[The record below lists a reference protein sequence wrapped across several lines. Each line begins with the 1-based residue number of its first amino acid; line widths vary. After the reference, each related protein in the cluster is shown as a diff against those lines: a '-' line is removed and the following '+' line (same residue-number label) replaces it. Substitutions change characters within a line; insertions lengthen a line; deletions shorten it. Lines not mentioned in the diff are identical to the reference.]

1 MIVRNSFIVFSLAVV
16 IAGCA
21 TSQQPKSSVPPF
33 IKPPSPVVPAE
44 PKAAPP
50 AQTSTKGG
58 YYLDDGPG
66 ENPPSN
72 LDQIPDA
79 VPRAEKLHP
88 YANQP
93 YTALDQRFVP
103 NVDARDYRVRG
114 VASWYGKRYHG
125 KPTASGEIYDMYQMT
140 AAHPILPIPSFARV
154 TNLENKKSVIVRIN
168 DRGPFKRDR
177 LIDLSY
183 IAAYK
188 LGYVLQGSAEV
199 EIEAVGAAPVA
210 ATQSGKSYLQLG
222 AFTSRTSAEVFLK
235 KIRNQL
241 TPLGEA
247 LQISF
252 FDRLYRVRSGPY
264 VSASAARDAAARIE
278 KSTKLMP
285 VVVAN

>member
-1 MIVRNSFIVFSLAVV
+1 MILRNLFFIFFIASA

-21 TSQQPKSSVPPF
+21 TSPQTKSSVPPF
-33 IKPPSPVVPAE
+33 IRPPSPVVAVE
-44 PKAAPP
+44 PKAVP
-50 AQTSTKGG
+50 AEQTSNKGG

-66 ENPPSN
+66 ENPPRN
-72 LDQIPDA
+72 LEQIPDA

-88 YANQP
+88 FANQP
-93 YTALDQRFVP
+93 YSALGQRFVP
-103 NVDARDYRVRG
+103 DVDARVYRVRG

-183 IAAYK
+183 VAAYK

-199 EIEAVGAAPVA
+199 EVEAVATAPAAA
-210 ATQSGKSYLQLG
+210 AMSGKPYLQLG
-222 AFTSRTSAEVFLK
+222 AFTNRASADSFLK

-241 TPLGEA
+241 PSPGEA

-252 FDRLYRVRSGPY
+252 SDGLYRVRSGPY
-264 VSASAARDAAARIE
+264 GSADAAREAAARIE
-278 KSTKLMP
+278 KGTKLSP
-285 VVVAN
+285 VSVAN

>member
-1 MIVRNSFIVFSLAVV
+1 M
-16 IAGCA
+16 
-21 TSQQPKSSVPPF
+21 
-33 IKPPSPVVPAE
+33 
-44 PKAAPP
+44 PP

-66 ENPPSN
+66 ENPPTN

-93 YTALDQRFVP
+93 YTALGQRFVP

-154 TNLENKKSVIVRIN
+154 TNLKNKKSVIVRIN

-199 EIEAVGAAPVA
+199 EIEAMGAAPVA

-252 FDRLYRVRSGPY
+252 FDGLYRVRSGPY